1 MEISLGILDTNFD
14 YPGMRKIAIA
24 SANAFML
31 VFAVNDVAS
40 FKQVLM
46 ISVEIHHILCT
57 VRNFVH
63 KKKSEKFFFFIFR
76 NSQNYNFR

>member
-46 ISVEIHHILCT
+46 ISIEIHHILCT
-57 VRNFVH
+57 VRNFVR
-63 KKKSEKFFFFIFR
+63 KNLKSFFFFHIQKFPKL
-76 NSQNYNFR
+76 